1 MRIWHNVQFGGGK
14 MDITLE
20 RILSLIPRKESGD
33 FKHGANTHSAESIG
47 LKSGNLI
54 SDWLSGNSQ
63 SYKNYVYEISA
74 KYGVSVEWLRGET
87 DEKEKPALKE
97 SELDSELINRLC
109 QLSKEE
115 LEKVDAFVQG
125 ILASR

>member
-1 MRIWHNVQFGGGK
+1 MKNASNSK
-14 MDITLE
+14 
-20 RILSLIPRKESGD
+20 IPRLFELMEENHVKGSDLTKMFGI
-33 FKHGANTHSAESIG
+33 S
-47 LKSGNLI
+47 SGNI
-54 SDWLSGNSQ
+54 SNWKVG
-63 SYKNYVYEISA
+63 KNVPSA
-74 KYGVSVEWLRGET
+74 RTLASIADYLGTTPEYILGKT